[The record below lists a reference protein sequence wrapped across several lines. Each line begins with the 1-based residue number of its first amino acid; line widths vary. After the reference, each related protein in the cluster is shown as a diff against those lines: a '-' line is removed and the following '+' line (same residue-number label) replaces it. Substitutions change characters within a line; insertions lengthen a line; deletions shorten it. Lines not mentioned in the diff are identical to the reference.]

1 MYLYPVKKKKMKGS
15 LNDQRMLSSFYKID
29 IRLRFK
35 VDTRVE
41 INNSNEFLVNE
52 RFEIKNKGFKK
63 KLPSFADL
71 VEYCFKFLFSQV

>member
-1 MYLYPVKKKKMKGS
+1 MYVPVSAKKKMKGS

-52 RFEIKNKGFKK
+52 RYEIKN
-63 KLPSFADL
+63 
-71 VEYCFKFLFSQV
+71 YQVLLI